1 MVFRL
6 WHYLG
11 IWLAAVMLAV
21 PSAPVS
27 AQRIV
32 AVGDLHGDYDA
43 WITIARGAG
52 LIDARNR
59 WAGGPATL
67 VQLGDITDRGPDSLK
82 IIRHLQKL
90 QKEAIGAGG
99 QVMLVGHSD
108 IEGAST
114 ANRALALE
122 RALAARAAFEARG
135 VFGMQV
141 ESAGE
146 MCPVADTESAAGRRL
161 NRRVEIW
168 IRSARQGSSGSAR

>member
-1 MVFRL
+1 MTKAARRCPIPPYWRASMTMVFRL

-43 WITIARGAG
+43 WIAIARGAG

-67 VQLGDITDRGPDSLK
+67 VQLGDITDRGPDSLRKSHPAMSSLRHK
-82 IIRHLQKL
+82 IRPIR
-90 QKEAIGAGG
+90 
-99 QVMLVGHSD
+99 QVKYCIPTEEQWSMDKRLLR
-108 IEGAST
+108 
-114 ANRALALE
+114 RA
-122 RALAARAAFEARG
+122 
-135 VFGMQV
+135 
-141 ESAGE
+141 
-146 MCPVADTESAAGRRL
+146 
-161 NRRVEIW
+161 
-168 IRSARQGSSGSAR
+168 